1 MNLGISHLAFRD
13 NIEVQQFAPHIKSLG
28 INSLELVFAK
38 GLDIIFDCGLN
49 IKSTQSLLHQSNVN
63 DFLDENMFDT
73 IVDIS
78 NKCSMCNINLMVLG
92 SPKQRRILDYERLLG
107 QFTKI
112 DNLLRGRNQIL
123 CIEPNAKEY
132 GGKYFYTISEIVNF
146 LDVGR
151 FSNIKTMIDTHNLI
165 LEGDNILST
174 FEKHYEYIE
183 HIHISEYKLST
194 FIPSDLHLEFSYLIK
209 QMQYDKTIT
218 NEVLIPTDLLNNIK
232 QFTEIYGN

>member
-13 NIEVQQFAPHIKSLG
+13 NIEVQHFAPHIKSLG

-92 SPKQRRILDYERLLG
+92 SPKQRRIFDYERLLD

-112 DNLLRGRNQIL
+112 DNLLKGRNQIL

-146 LDVGR
+146 LIR
-151 FSNIKTMIDTHNLI
+151 SNSYLVNNSESNLI
-165 LEGDNILST
+165 FTALVDGGSLRKKDIN
-174 FEKHYEYIE
+174 
-183 HIHISEYKLST
+183 EYKKYTSKKVRLMSCDNYKPY
-194 FIPSDLHLEFSYLIK
+194 I
-209 QMQYDKTIT
+209 
-218 NEVLIPTDLLNNIK
+218 
-232 QFTEIYGN
+232 